1 MKKIF
6 THPETW
12 LGGFHELA
20 MEFDQPSTELCN
32 SAMSALWDYPDLK
45 GCYRD
50 PASEPHEQN
59 IIVPSWTA
67 LDAYGHLRG
76 VLRLEGQ
83 DVACGCYAIKEDNG
97 PVWLGFYV
105 PMGCWKLPTSIS
117 VLPIMKWVNGAK
129 RRTRLWLPSAD
140 RSFNELRFR
149 WGSSALKSRPTPTPK
164 V

>member
-105 PMGCWKLPTSIS
+105 PMGALEIAYIH
-117 VLPIMKWVNGAK
+117 L
-129 RRTRLWLPSAD
+129 
-140 RSFNELRFR
+140 
-149 WGSSALKSRPTPTPK
+149 GSSYHEMGEWREALDETLAAIGRSVFQRVPVFAGAHRP
-164 V
+164 